1 MKDENKVVDMV
12 EVEEEDIVEVTK
24 FSKVK
29 SYIKGNWKK
38 IAIAVGAITVGAIG
52 YTLGKSDTIVYDLPP
67 ESTEDDVE
75 TVTPPTEE

>member
-12 EVEEEDIVEVTK
+12 KVEEEDIVEVTK

-38 IAIAVGAITVGAIG
+38 IAVAIGAVAIGAIG

-75 TVTPPTEE
+75 TVTPTEE

>member
-1 MKDENKVVDMV
+1 MENEKVIDMV
-12 EVEEEDIVEVTK
+12 EDGEIVETK

-38 IAIAVGAITVGAIG
+38 IAVAIGAVAIGAIG

-67 ESTEDDVE
+67 VDESDDVE
-75 TVTPPTEE
+75 NASTPEE

>member
-12 EVEEEDIVEVTK
+12 EVEEKDIVEVTK

-38 IAIAVGAITVGAIG
+38 IAVVVGAVTVGAIG

-67 ESTEDDVE
+67 ESAEDDVE
-75 TVTPPTEE
+75 TVTPTEE